1 MSFDGLVLL
10 FSCKN
15 IGKTFIKQAIKQII
29 QPPPRFRPAVSFRRR
44 PPGRGEK
51 RARPGVI
58 MPAGWDSN
66 ARSVG

>member
-44 PPGRGEK
+44 PPGRGGE
-51 RARPGVI
+51 AG
-58 MPAGWDSN
+58 PAGRYN
-66 ARSVG
+66 ARRLG